1 MSYKNKSI
9 IASANRS
16 NGDNGVLL
24 TDLCKLLTVISDNKA
39 KMSTSTITK
48 KLPKT
53 GFKEST
59 GSRGKFG
66 ATYIDYASAL
76 CTAGDKEFMHYV
88 VRLQLEGVNPENIT
102 IAHLCKELDVE
113 RTNNDLD
120 DMLAI
125 KIAAKDKG
133 IW

>member
-9 IASANRS
+9 IAAVNRS

-39 KMSTSTITK
+39 KMSTSTIAK

-76 CTAGDKEFMHYV
+76 CTAGDKEFVYYV
-88 VRLQLEGVNPENIT
+88 VSIYGDGVNPKNIT
-102 IAHLCKELDVE
+102 IANLCKELDVE

-125 KIAAKDKG
+125 KIAAKEKN

>member
-9 IASANRS
+9 IASVNRS
-16 NGDNGVLL
+16 NGDSGVLL
-24 TDLCKLLTVISDNKA
+24 TDLCKLLSVISDSKG
-39 KMSTSTITK
+39 KMSTSNISK

-59 GSRGKFG
+59 GSRGVFG

-76 CTAGDKEFMHYV
+76 CTAGDKEFVHYAMSIYGDG
-88 VRLQLEGVNPENIT
+88 LNPKNIT
-102 IAHLCKELDVE
+102 IDSLCKELDIE

-125 KIAAKDKG
+125 KITAKEKG